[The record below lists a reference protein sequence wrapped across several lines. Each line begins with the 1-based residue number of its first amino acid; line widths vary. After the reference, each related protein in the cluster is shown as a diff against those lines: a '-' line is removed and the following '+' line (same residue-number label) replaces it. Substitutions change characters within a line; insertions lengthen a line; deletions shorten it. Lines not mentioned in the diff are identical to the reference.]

1 MGATCPSQM
10 RHQAFPMCRL
20 PFREWRNILVQRMLF
35 LLRNVDKQG
44 RYFHAPHDGKV
55 ISSWQPFSPLLIHKR
70 ATANSRKYARNDS
83 RNVGGTRANMP
94 SQIRPPR
101 AKRSQPLAPTFPVTV
116 GTSAEVRGW
125 IRASRSATEHATTR
139 EKKRRRCSSSQSHS
153 LLEWGKTPYSACCGV
168 S

>member
-1 MGATCPSQM
+1 MDATCPSQM
-10 RHQAFPMCRL
+10 RHQAFPTCRASL
-20 PFREWRNILVQRMLF
+20 PRVAQHTCPEDAVPPANSDI
-35 LLRNVDKQG
+35 KE

-70 ATANSRKYARNDS
+70 ATTNSRKYCRNDS
-83 RNVGGTRANMP
+83 RNAGGTRANMP

-153 LLEWGKTPYSACCGV
+153 LL
-168 S
+168 